1 MPSVPA
7 LEFSNVSK
15 QYRGFFRSQWVTA
28 LRDFSFR
35 VEPGEIFGFL
45 GPNGAGKTTAIH
57 LAIGL
62 MFPSSG
68 RGEMLGREFG
78 HAPTRRR
85 VGFLAENVALYH
97 RSAEKLVRFYGG
109 LNGMSDPQL
118 RQRTTEMLKELEL
131 TEVAGRNAGKFSRGM
146 LQRVGL
152 AQALVNDPELLILDE
167 PASALDPLG
176 RLRVREILQRARE
189 AGKTVFLSSHLLSE
203 VEQICDRLAI
213 VIKGR
218 VARVG
223 TLAELLEAQ
232 DRFVITAK
240 GIDALMFEGTS
251 QNGFIKITVPALRQ
265 RQTIEKIW
273 LAGGEVVA
281 VNPIRRTL
289 EELVCRSGKP
299 ERRGTQ
305 QPRGLKG
312 TKMKMW
318 IKALA
323 LLSLCWTVRGVAEN
337 PGPTW
342 KVDIRERFQFQAF
355 DRTINFRWTLHQG
368 VLFISPERI
377 LVYQVNRS
385 RGLAKLSAR
394 DASGGGGNFV
404 LDMQGTECPRWKR
417 YQVDSA
423 PHQRGFLQGDCH
435 AQRKI
440 YCPDG

>member
-1 MPSVPA
+1 MPRWYPYLSMPSAPA
-7 LEFSNVSK
+7 LAFSNVSK

-28 LRDFSFR
+28 LRDFSLQ

-68 RGEMLGREFG
+68 RGEMLGHEFG

-97 RSAEKLVRFYGG
+97 RPAEKLVRFYGA
-109 LNGMSDPQL
+109 LNGMSDPLL
-118 RQRTTEMLKELEL
+118 RQRTTEMLKEAEI
-131 TEVAGRNAGKFSRGM
+131 TDVAGRNAGKFSRGM

-176 RLRVREILQRARE
+176 RVRVREILQRARE

-203 VEQICDRLAI
+203 VEQICDRIAI

-223 TLAELLEAQ
+223 TLAELLETQ
-232 DRFVITAK
+232 DRFAITAK
-240 GIDALMFEGTS
+240 GIDALMFEGTQ
-251 QNGFIKITVPALRQ
+251 QNGFIKITVPALGQ

-273 LAGGEVVA
+273 LAGGEVIA

-289 EELVCRSGKP
+289 EDLFVELANQNGGGHSDHG
-299 ERRGTQ
+299 GTQ
-305 QPRGLKG
+305 
-312 TKMKMW
+312 
-318 IKALA
+318 
-323 LLSLCWTVRGVAEN
+323 
-337 PGPTW
+337 
-342 KVDIRERFQFQAF
+342 
-355 DRTINFRWTLHQG
+355 
-368 VLFISPERI
+368 
-377 LVYQVNRS
+377 
-385 RGLAKLSAR
+385 
-394 DASGGGGNFV
+394 
-404 LDMQGTECPRWKR
+404 
-417 YQVDSA
+417 
-423 PHQRGFLQGDCH
+423 
-435 AQRKI
+435 
-440 YCPDG
+440 